1 MTEQIKETL
10 EKVKNSFW
18 GFFIERRAVA
28 WLVIIGAI
36 IMGSISLSALPREIQ
51 PEVKIPF
58 VSVATVLPGANP
70 TDIETLIS
78 IPLEDNI
85 SNIADV
91 ESLGS
96 SSGFGFSSIFIEFD
110 AKADMDKALQDV
122 KDAVDTTK
130 PDLPEDATEPIVVK
144 AEPNSFSIITFSVT
158 GKIPAYELTNIAE
171 SIEDELEKVSG
182 VEQAQI
188 SGGQKKYIEVTINQE
203 TLEGYG
209 LDIKNVSSLIK
220 MANNNLPVGVISSG
234 ELNYSVRIDNRFQSV
249 EDIRNLPLMSIGEN
263 ASPILLRDIAK
274 VEETYPSQGVI
285 SRFSKNGEPSEPTI
299 SIQVFNED
307 NTNTVKVA
315 EDAKLKIEELKKD
328 GKIPDKT
335 TVSVSND
342 NSQFISEEI
351 GTLSRSGVQTTAII
365 IFILF
370 LALGLRLGIVAGL
383 SIPIIFLITF
393 IVLDNLGMSLNTLSL
408 FSLVIALG
416 LMVDTTIVIM
426 EGIHENI
433 RKGYSSKESALLSVH
448 SYKWPLIAGTL
459 TTVFAFFPMLLV
471 SGILGEFLKTL
482 PITITSALL
491 ASLFIA
497 LTIAPSIATKFV
509 KSEKEGKK
517 RTVSILEPLFDKLG
531 EKFHRLIEYVVT
543 KTSMRII
550 IILIA
555 LTAFAASLSL
565 PILGAIKVEMF
576 PITDQNYFV
585 VQVEAPK
592 GSIIDHTNEITKEV
606 EEYLYEIPEVE
617 TFVSKAGTSQ
627 SLGITKEASFGAGG
641 ASSDSNL
648 GNITVNLVSKED
660 RKRKSYE
667 IAAQIRKHFEH
678 FPTATIKIVEL
689 QDGPPSEGAIN
700 LRITGEDM
708 EVLRALANQIKEIVE
723 NTEGATNADLSLKP
737 GLNEFKFTLDKD
749 LLSFHGLS
757 SIQVSAIIRNI
768 IQGIESTDVTI
779 NGEDLSVIVKYD
791 LTKINGKTNI
801 SIHDI
806 ENFEISSPKGYKIPL
821 SEIGTYEFG
830 QNISSISR
838 EDQKRIIKVSADAE
852 KDANVVDVTAAI
864 QLEIDKLEIPQ
875 GYQLNFGGDL
885 EDIAESFKDLF
896 KSMFVALILISFTLV
911 LMFNSFRQPLIILL
925 TLPLALIGVFPG
937 LILVGRNLSFP
948 AFLGIVALTGIVV
961 NDAIVLIDRINKNR
975 QSGKMKFAKS
985 IAEATEARLQP
996 IIMTSITTIL
1006 GILPLALTNEFW
1018 SGLGFSLIF
1027 GLMASTVL
1035 TLVVI
1040 PVLYFRFE
1048 SRNARKLGEF

>member
-70 TDIETLIS
+70 TDVETLIS

-85 SNIADV
+85 SNIADI

-433 RKGYSSKESALLSVH
+433 RKGYGSKESALLSVH

-555 LTAFAASLSL
+555 LTAFAASMSL

-576 PITDQNYFV
+576 PTTDQNYFV
-585 VQVEAPK
+585 VQIETPK
-592 GSIIDHTNEITKEV
+592 GSIIDHTNKITKEI
-606 EEYLYEIPEVE
+606 EEYLYEVPEVE

-627 SLGITKEASFGAGG
+627 SLGITEEPIVGSGAN
-641 ASSDSNL
+641 SDSNL
-648 GNITVNLVSKED
+648 GNITVNLISKEE
-660 RKRKSYE
+660 RERKSYE
-667 IAAQIRKHFEH
+667 IAAEVRKHFKH
-678 FPTATIKIVEL
+678 FPTATVKIVEL
-689 QDGPPSEGAIN
+689 QEGPPSEGAIN
-700 LRITGEDM
+700 LKITGEDM
-708 EVLRALANQIKEIVE
+708 EILTALANQIKEIVK
-723 NTEGATNADLSLKP
+723 NTKGTTNVDLSLKP

-779 NGEDLSVIVKYD
+779 NDEDLSVIVKYD
-791 LTKINGKTNI
+791 LKEISGKTNI

-806 ENFEISSPKGYKIPL
+806 ENFEINSPKGYKIPL
-821 SEIGTYEFG
+821 SEVGTYEFG
-830 QNISSISR
+830 QSISSISR
-838 EDQKRIIKVSADAE
+838 EDQKRIIKVSGDAE
-852 KDANVVDVTAAI
+852 KDTNIVDITAAI
-864 QLEIDKLEIPQ
+864 QIEIDKIELPQ
-875 GYQLNFGGDL
+875 GYKISFGGDL
-885 EDIAESFKDLF
+885 EGIAESFKDLF
-896 KSMFVALILISFTLV
+896 KSMFVALILIAFTLV
-911 LMFNSFRQPLIILL
+911 LMFNSFKQPLIILL